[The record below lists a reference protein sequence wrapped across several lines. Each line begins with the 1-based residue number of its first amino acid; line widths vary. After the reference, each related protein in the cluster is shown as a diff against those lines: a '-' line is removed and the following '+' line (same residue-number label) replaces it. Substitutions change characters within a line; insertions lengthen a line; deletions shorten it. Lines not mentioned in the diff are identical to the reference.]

1 MSTLALDCV
10 CGHIKA
16 RSVQCTSLSSVE
28 IYNSVLYIATVYYT
42 SGWQHEHQS
51 GSITGWN

>member
-28 IYNSVLYIATVYYT
+28 IYSSVLYIATLVD
-42 SGWQHEHQS
+42 
-51 GSITGWN
+51 GSMNIRVAQ